1 MCLPLTLIVYRHCI
15 DFLFFCIIVF
25 FFKNRFFKVR
35 SLPASLTLHALKGS
49 LPSLTLRFY
58 PCSRRLPFY
67 MITSLWQPT
76 KKRAVLIEWG
86 GFFHLFKKKNS
97 RKNLKIN
104 NNYHYY
110 AYENWKKKGNEGN
123 DVNRKWLHSL
133 QKWNGVTV
141 LLWKSRS
148 PTHFVRNFILEQEK
162 KQKAKRKEQR
172 KAHRKKYSMKLS
184 EPVYN

>member
-1 MCLPLTLIVYRHCI
+1 MCLPLTLIVYRHCT

-49 LPSLTLRFY
+49 LPILTLRFY
-58 PCSRRLPFY
+58 PCSSRLPFY

-86 GFFHLFKKKNS
+86 GFFQIIIIIIMPM
-97 RKNLKIN
+97 KI
-104 NNYHYY
+104 
-110 AYENWKKKGNEGN
+110 EKKKGNEGN
-123 DVNRKWLHSL
+123 NVNRKWLNSL

-162 KQKAKRKEQR
+162 KQKTKRKEQR
-172 KAHRKKYSMKLS
+172 KAHRKKYSLKLS

>member
-1 MCLPLTLIVYRHCI
+1 M
-15 DFLFFCIIVF
+15 
-25 FFKNRFFKVR
+25 R

-67 MITSLWQPT
+67 MITSLWHPT

-86 GFFHLFKKKNS
+86 GFFHLFLKKNS
-97 RKNLKIN
+97 KNNLKIN

-123 DVNRKWLHSL
+123 DVNRKWLNSL
-133 QKWNGVTV
+133 QKWNGVAV

-162 KQKAKRKEQR
+162 NKRRKE
-172 KAHRKKYSMKLS
+172 KSKGKLTERNIHWS
-184 EPVYN
+184 YRSRSITNCRFIAQITDRSIILGFFHSISDYIM